1 MHAQRPTQAPFLPPT
16 VGSAALPGP
25 VHAYAA
31 TTGHPLGS
39 YVANATAGA
48 FQVPAFAFNPMLHHT
63 FAPGSMPNSSA
74 SLGAPLRSAQGLS
87 PHTCPPLPSSWPI
100 DPSLLPPPTREENLE
115 NVAAGNPDDSR
126 RSDDSSGETDSDGSE
141 SVEESGSTSD
151 VQKVKKSST
160 ASAKKR
166 RLYPSDKNAHH
177 GHIEGVG
184 RGNRMI
190 KMARKRPLKAVYTNQ
205 RTSSASFRALTRD
218 LMTRAEDIANRTA
231 SWLYVAI
238 HNPGASQPFTHFAS
252 RRLRLE
258 APDDLQKIHQQVASL
273 MTVLKRADRSHSFQ
287 SEKEKEEAIQKMKEA
302 TERAEKATAQAANSK
317 AEILRLREELRITR
331 EGQTWEST

>member
-1 MHAQRPTQAPFLPPT
+1 
-16 VGSAALPGP
+16 
-25 VHAYAA
+25 
-31 TTGHPLGS
+31 
-39 YVANATAGA
+39 
-48 FQVPAFAFNPMLHHT
+48 MLHHPFT
-63 FAPGSMPNSSA
+63 PGSVPNSNTP
-74 SLGAPLRSAQGLS
+74 LGAPHQSGQGLI
-87 PHTCPPLPSSWPI
+87 PHTHPPLPSSWPI
-100 DPSLLPPPTREENLE
+100 DPSLLPQVHEQLVVPSPHAATAHPPAPGE
-115 NVAAGNPDDSR
+115 NVEDVA
-126 RSDDSSGETDSDGSE
+126 SDDSGHSSEEMDSD
-141 SVEESGSTSD
+141 TSD
-151 VQKVKKSST
+151 FVDKSSSTFDTQKAKKSSAAGT
-160 ASAKKR
+160 KKKR
-166 RLYPSDKNAHH
+166 VYPSDKNALH

-190 KMARKRPLKAVYTNQ
+190 KMARKRQLKAIYTNQ

-273 MTVLKRADRSHSFQ
+273 MTVLKRTDRSHSFQ

-302 TERAEKATAQAANSK
+302 TERAEKATAHAANSE

-331 EGQTWEST
+331 EGRTREFT